1 MPIESYHVLSEESLS
16 KLIQETNKW
25 IEKGWQ
31 PIGSMTI
38 SIREILKFDTISSGV
53 ECNYYQTIAKIKEGE
68 LKC

>member
-1 MPIESYHVLSEESLS
+1 
-16 KLIQETNKW
+16 
-25 IEKGWQ
+25 
-31 PIGSMTI
+31 MTI